1 MNRDEIFTAITAE
14 RNYQDTK
21 WGTSFDDKNTPN
33 DWASFFNQYLARA
46 SKVDVTPEMFRVSMI
61 KVAAL
66 AVASI
71 EALER
76 NNGKLIKRHYD

>member
-33 DWASFFNQYLARA
+33 DWVSFFPQLLTKA
-46 SKVDVTPEMFRVSMI
+46 STLKLSRKEFESAMVKI
-61 KVAAL
+61 AAL
-66 AVASI
+66 AVAAI
-71 EALER
+71 ESVER
-76 NNGKLIKRHYD
+76 TGELVKRHYD